1 MIIINFKNYKR
12 GKEAREL
19 ARTIYLYAN
28 QAIVAV
34 SAPDIKE
41 IADKLKNIK
50 SITNYIQTARIG
62 NAQILR
68 TENSPPLIYPKDKK
82 RVIIKIFNKNKV
94 KNI

>member
-34 SAPDIKE
+34 SAPDIK
-41 IADKLKNIK
+41 
-50 SITNYIQTARIG
+50 
-62 NAQILR
+62 
-68 TENSPPLIYPKDKK
+68 
-82 RVIIKIFNKNKV
+82 
-94 KNI
+94 